1 MNHGDQKEALKRTQ
15 IFAGLAD
22 DAHAEIAQ
30 LIHWKEYKK
39 GVEVVSYK
47 GTGREVYF
55 LAEGHVRATI
65 FSFSGK
71 EISYQELSPG
81 SMFGELSAIDAKPRT
96 AHVIT
101 VEPALIGSMSGRDF
115 WTLIHKYPEVSAG
128 VLKRL
133 ATLVRF
139 LSDRVYQYGAL
150 DVKDRVRAEVL
161 RLARENMTSGKSA
174 VIDKMPTHAEIANR
188 INTHREAVTRELN
201 ELSRLGVIDQK
212 KRVLTVADVDALA
225 SLLPEDI

>member
-1 MNHGDQKEALKRTQ
+1 MINTDQKGFLKRTQ
-15 IFAGLAD
+15 IFEELSD
-22 DAHAEIAQ
+22 ETHTEIAQ
-30 LIHWKEYKK
+30 LIHWKEYRKR
-39 GVEVVSYK
+39 VEVVSYK
-47 GTGREVYF
+47 DSGREVYF
-55 LAEGHVRATI
+55 LADGRVRATI

-81 SMFGELSAIDAKPRT
+81 SMFGELSAIDGQPRT

-101 VEPALIGSMSGRDF
+101 MEPSLIGSMSGNDF

-133 ATLVRF
+133 AALVRF

-161 RLARENMTSGKSA
+161 RLARENMTDGKSA
-174 VIDKMPTHAEIANR
+174 TVSKMPTHAEIANR
-188 INTHREAVTRELN
+188 VNTHREAVTRELN
-201 ELSRLGVIDQK
+201 ELSRLGIIDQN
-212 KRVLTVADVDALA
+212 KRVLTVDDVGALA
-225 SLLPEDI
+225 ELLPEDI